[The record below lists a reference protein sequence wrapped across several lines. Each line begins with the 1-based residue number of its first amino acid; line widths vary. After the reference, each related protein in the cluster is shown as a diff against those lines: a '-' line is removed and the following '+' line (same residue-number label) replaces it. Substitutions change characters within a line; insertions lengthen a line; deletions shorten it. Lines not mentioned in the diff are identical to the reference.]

1 MKRQKLINRRI
12 FCASLFASGAAR
24 ASNPIIDFT
33 GQSIPL
39 ISVEPKQSILAL
51 SKKKFI
57 DIEPKYEG
65 TVDRLS
71 APIVTKTLYKSR
83 ISLALKNVHTGE
95 QLNLSVPKTLKI
107 SHVDIGKFN
116 QICRDW
122 RRNEIMS
129 MDLQLIGILAKD
141 CEESSDEDG
150 PVAVELLSG
159 YRTNKTNEFLR
170 QRSNLVARN
179 SFHISGKAIDFRLPS
194 LNLRKVTEKA
204 QAHADGGLGI
214 YKNFIHIDTGPQRR
228 WIM

>member
-1 MKRQKLINRRI
+1 MKRQKFINRRI

-39 ISVEPKQSILAL
+39 ISVAPKQPILTL
-51 SKKKFI
+51 SQKKII
-57 DIEPKYEG
+57 DIEPKFEG
-65 TVDRLS
+65 TVDRLF
-71 APIVTKTLYKSR
+71 APVVTKALYRTR
-83 ISLALKNVHTGE
+83 ILLALKNIHTGE

-107 SHVDIGKFN
+107 SPAENEKIN

-122 RRNEIMS
+122 RRNKIMN
-129 MDLQLIGILAKD
+129 MDPQLIGILAKI

-150 PVAVELLSG
+150 PVTVELLSG